1 MGMKINKSKSTDG
14 KGLITHFK
22 GLDKARKHVTLGL
35 QADAQDYA
43 DGTSILQVAI
53 SGEFGNA
60 RNNVKPRH
68 FLSLAVHKD
77 KDFYLSKT
85 KKILKFYKMCDVNFV
100 NTAMTELG
108 RQGVVKVQK
117 NIENNTIGMRANSEN
132 TASAKGG
139 NQPMVDSGHLV
150 RQITYQTEGGKL

>member
-1 MGMKINKSKSTDG
+1 MGMKINKAKSTDG
-14 KGLITHFK
+14 KGLTTHFK
-22 GLDKARKHVTLGL
+22 GLDRAKKHVTIGL
-35 QADAQDYA
+35 QANAQDYA

-60 RNNVKPRH
+60 RANVKPRH
-68 FLSLAVHKD
+68 FLSLAVTKD
-77 KDFYLSKT
+77 KSFYLNKT
-85 KKILKFYKMCDVNFV
+85 KRILKFYEKGNTNFV
-100 NTAMTELG
+100 NVAMTELG

-139 NQPMVDSGHLV
+139 NQPMVDTGHLV
-150 RQITYQTEGGKL
+150 RQIDYKTEGGRL